1 MSEPTIKPD
10 GQQQDE
16 QAQTAE
22 TADDKRKLTAKE
34 LDDVTGGARLPSRHP
49 VSPYL

>member
-10 GQQQDE
+10 DQQQDE
-16 QAQTAE
+16 QAQAAE
-22 TADDKRKLTAKE
+22 ATDDKRKLTAEE
-34 LDDVTGGARLPSRHP
+34 LNDVTGGARLPSRHP

>member
-10 GQQQDE
+10 DQQQNE

-22 TADDKRKLTAKE
+22 ATDDKRKLTPEE
-34 LDDVTGGARLPSRHP
+34 LDDVTGGVRLPSRHP